1 MSQVVEEQVAGM
13 ANIEKLNLNGVEI
26 VEDHDPLI
34 IDFGKHK
41 GKSIV
46 DLAKSDFGYCK
57 WIRDQPFASDEIKE
71 YINSNVNVNDYIM
84 RWGRH
89 KGKTVSYIKANDTKY
104 MKWLLANQYVIEKC
118 PKLLEALK
126 VV

>member
-1 MSQVVEEQVAGM
+1 MSEQVSGM
-13 ANIEKLNLNGVEI
+13 ANIEKLNLNDIEV
-26 VEDHDPLI
+26 VEDFDPLM
-34 IDFGKHK
+34 IDFGKYK
-41 GKSIV
+41 GKTIV
-46 DLAKSDFGYCK
+46 ELSKTDFSYCK
-57 WIRDQPFASDEIKE
+57 WLSSQPSVSDEIKE
-71 YINSNVNVNDYIM
+71 YINNNVNVNDYIM

>member
-1 MSQVVEEQVAGM
+1 MSAVVEEQVVGM
-13 ANIEKLNLNGVEI
+13 EQIEKLNLDDVEI
-26 VEDHDPLI
+26 KSDPLI

-57 WIRDQPFASDEIKE
+57 WILNQPFASDEIKE
-71 YINSNVNVNDYIM
+71 YINNNVNVNDYIM

-89 KGKTVSYIKANDTKY
+89 KGKTVSFVKENDAKY
-104 MKWLLANQYVIEKC
+104 TKWLLTNQFVLEKC
-118 PKLLEALK
+118 PKLVEALK
-126 VV
+126 VI

>member
-1 MSQVVEEQVAGM
+1 MSQVVEQVAGM
-13 ANIEKLNLNGVEI
+13 ANIEKLNLDGIQI
-26 VEDHDPLI
+26 VENYDPLM

-46 DLAKSDFGYCK
+46 DLSKTDFSYCK
-57 WIRDQPFASDEIKE
+57 WLVSQPSVSDEIKE
-71 YINSNVNVNDYIM
+71 YINNNVNINDYIM

-89 KGKTVSYIKANDTKY
+89 KGKTVSYIKANDIKY
-104 MKWLLANQYVIEKC
+104 TKWLLGNQYVIDKC

-126 VV
+126 NI

>member
-1 MSQVVEEQVAGM
+1 MSEIKEQVVSME
-13 ANIEKLNLNGVEI
+13 NIEKLNLDGIQI
-26 VEDHDPLI
+26 VEDYDPLM

-41 GKSIV
+41 GKSII
-46 DLAKSDFGYCK
+46 DLSKTDLSYCK
-57 WIRDQPFASDEIKE
+57 WLVAQPSVSDEIKE
-71 YINSNVNVNDYIM
+71 YINNNVNVNDYLM

-104 MKWLLANQYVIEKC
+104 MKWLLANQYVNDKC

-126 VV
+126 NI